1 MTEDAQLEKAHLYE
15 VEFTEDHETIVGQR
29 ITTVQFNP
37 ETLKVALSNQKA
49 GGEQAGSGSVQFV
62 GAGTTKLSV
71 ELVFDVTTPEPPTV
85 DGAAVDDVRRLTAKV
100 AHFMVPTPE
109 GDNFKPRGVRFLW
122 GTFLFDGVMDSMNE
136 VLEFFSSDGRP
147 LRASVTIEM
156 SKQEIRE
163 YQFGRPNVPGTRPT
177 NPARAGESVQGLA
190 GREGRPEQW
199 RRYADGGGVENPR
212 RPNPGT
218 ALPSRPGRGG

>member
-1 MTEDAQLEKAHLYE
+1 MTGEAQLERAHLYE
-15 VEFTEDHETIVGQR
+15 VEFSESGEATQGDR

-37 ETLKVALSNQKA
+37 ETLKVAFSNQKA

-85 DGAAVDDVRRLTAKV
+85 DGAAVDDVRRLTQKV
-100 AHFMVPTPE
+100 AHFMIPTPE
-109 GDNFKPRGVRFLW
+109 GENFKPRGIRFLW

-136 VLEFFSSDGRP
+136 VLEMFSSDGRP

-156 SKQEIRE
+156 SKQDIRD
-163 YQFGRPNVPGTRPT
+163 YQFGTPRTPGTDQT
-177 NPARAGESVQGLA
+177 NQLRDDESVQDVA
-190 GREGRPEQW
+190 AREGRPENW
-199 RRYADGGGVENPR
+199 RPYADQAGVENPR
-212 RPNPGT
+212 RPEPGT
-218 ALPSRPGRGG
+218 QLPSRPPRGA